1 MNTRLLL
8 ATVVALTA
16 TGRANA
22 QAPAPTVATTAVAAA
37 PVPVDDSLA
46 AAVGTHY
53 LDNSIRG
60 FGKAEILGPDG
71 KTHFVWIPINLMG
84 FNKYL
89 PFHRH
94 KEDLDRF
101 GREPFSIDVDKVQS
115 IKLNGLYQ
123 EHMVVKGKRKHLI
136 ATRVV
141 NGPVELFNYTEIVQT
156 TAMVPVGG
164 AATVAVAVAGAA
176 MAGAGLGGFPDRQ
189 WYLRRAGE
197 GLVKVLRTDFV
208 TQMVAYF
215 HDDPELVAALSGG
228 KLHYRDMVQ
237 VVQGYNEYRTRPA
250 ADQSATK

>member
-8 ATVVALTA
+8 ATLLAMAA
-16 TGRANA
+16 TGRATA
-22 QAPAPTVATTAVAAA
+22 QPASPTASVAPVMAAA
-37 PVPVDDSLA
+37 PVADDSLA
-46 AAVGTHY
+46 AAVGTSY

-123 EHMVVKGKRKHLI
+123 EHMVVNGKRNHLI
-136 ATRVV
+136 ATRLV
-141 NGPVELFNYTEIVQT
+141 NGPVELFNYTEIQHT
-156 TAMVPVGG
+156 AAMVPIGG
-164 AATVAVAVAGAA
+164 LGTAAVAAVGV
-176 MAGAGLGGFPDRQ
+176 GIGGFPDRQ
-189 WYLRRAGE
+189 WFLRRSGQS
-197 GLVKVLRTDFV
+197 LVKVGRAEFV
-208 TQMVAYF
+208 AQMMAYF
-215 HDDPELVAALSGG
+215 HDDPKLVAALKAGQ
-228 KLHYRDMVQ
+228 LHYREMVK
-237 VVQGYNEYRTRPA
+237 VVQAYNEFLTRPA
-250 ADQSATK
+250 AK

>member
-1 MNTRLLL
+1 MKYSLLL
-8 ATVVALTA
+8 PALVALA
-16 TGRANA
+16 TLNRANA
-22 QAPAPTVATTAVAAA
+22 QTPLPATASAPSATPAPVVA
-37 PVPVDDSLA
+37 DDSLA
-46 AAVGTHY
+46 AAVGTSY

-123 EHMVVKGKRKHLI
+123 EHMVVNGKRKHLI

-141 NGPVELFNYTEIVQT
+141 NGPVELFNYTEMVQ
-156 TAMVPVGG
+156 
-164 AATVAVAVAGAA
+164 AAAA
-176 MAGAGLGGFPDRQ
+176 MAPAVGMVGAMAMSGTGLGGYPDRQ
-189 WYLRRAGE
+189 WFLRRSGQ
-197 GLVKVLRTDFV
+197 GLVKVGRSDFKA
-208 TQMVAYF
+208 QMAAYF
-215 HDDPELVAALSGG
+215 HDDPELVAALNAGQ
-228 KLHYRDMVQ
+228 LHYREMVK
-237 VVQGYNEYRTRPA
+237 VVQGYNEYLTRPA
-250 ADQSATK
+250 GSR

>member
-1 MNTRLLL
+1 MNPRLLSATLVVL
-8 ATVVALTA
+8 AAAGQV
-16 TGRANA
+16 NA
-22 QAPAPTVATTAVAAA
+22 QDAPAMTPATSVPTGAPAAIA
-37 PVPVDDSLA
+37 VDDSLTA
-46 AAVGTHY
+46 AIGTSY

-84 FNKYL
+84 FSKYL

-123 EHMVVKGKRKHLI
+123 EHMILKGKRKHLI

-156 TAMVPVGG
+156 TAMVPIGG
-164 AATVAVAVAGAA
+164 AATAAVAVAGAA
-176 MAGAGLGGFPDRQ
+176 MVGAGLGGFPDRQ
-189 WYLRRAGE
+189 WYLRRNSGE
-197 GLVKVLRTDFV
+197 LVKVLRSEFTA
-208 TQMVAYF
+208 QMTAYF
-215 HDDPELVAALSGG
+215 QDDPELVAALGAG
-228 KLHYRDMVQ
+228 KLHYRDMVK
-237 VVQGYNEYRTRPA
+237 VVQGYNEYLTRPA
-250 ADQSATK
+250 GIR